1 MTNTLFAE
9 SLSSELH
16 TLFARYSASSAAPA
30 AASAHEE
37 ARGTRLYPL
46 LSCRALGL
54 SHTPSLLSRLLAALH
69 ESLRADSQCS
79 ASDESAQRVSASGC
93 WELTVATGYLNPPH
107 WLLERLSSLLR
118 ATTWRAHMYPTS
130 TCAAN
135 RSGTE
140 RQLSAQQRAQQQQQS
155 GRAAGGAID
164 EGSGAGA
171 RVRVVAASPRTN
183 GWHGAHGFSALVT
196 AFYNRLQLGLEPRLR
211 GALYEWDSDTYSFH
225 AKGVWLMRPPPS
237 STSSSFSFA
246 AASYASASV
255 CASSS
260 SSSASS
266 RLPSMFVVG
275 SSNYGERSTRRD
287 LEFDLLLVSR
297 EPRICSLFAR
307 ELGTL
312 LPPEGTMGNPVP
324 NRVVPI
330 HRALIE
336 QRIRSEPLWKR
347 AILRTLTRVA
357 RSFLSYYQ

>member
-1 MTNTLFAE
+1 MTSSLFAK
-9 SLSSELH
+9 SLSSELQ
-16 TLFARYSASSAAPA
+16 TLFARYSASSAAQ

-37 ARGTRLYPL
+37 STRLYPL

-54 SHTPSLLSRLLAALH
+54 SHTPTLLARLLAALQ
-69 ESLRADSQCS
+69 ESLSADSQRSSLS
-79 ASDESAQRVSASGC
+79 ARSVSATGG

-118 ATTWRAHMYPTS
+118 ATTARAHS
-130 TCAAN
+130 ACAAN
-135 RSGTE
+135 RSGAE
-140 RQLSAQQRAQQQQQS
+140 RQLERQPEQRAQQQQQS
-155 GRAAGGAID
+155 GRADGDVGD
-164 EGSGAGA
+164 EGA

-196 AFYNRLQLGLEPRLR
+196 AFYNRLQLRLEPRLR

-225 AKGVWLMRPPPS
+225 AKGVWLVRSPPS
-237 STSSSFSFA
+237 SSSSSFA
-246 AASYASASV
+246 AASSASAS
-255 CASSS
+255 A
-260 SSSASS
+260 SASS
-266 RLPSMFVVG
+266 TSRRLPSMFVVG

-297 EPRICSLFAR
+297 EPRVCSLFAR
-307 ELGTL
+307 ELGTM
-312 LPPEGTMGNPVP
+312 LPPDGTLGNPIP

-347 AILRTLTRVA
+347 AILRVLTRVA
-357 RSFLSYYQ
+357 RSFL

>member
-1 MTNTLFAE
+1 MTSSLFAK
-9 SLSSELH
+9 SLSSELQ

-30 AASAHEE
+30 ASAHEE
-37 ARGTRLYPL
+37 GTRLYPL

-54 SHTPSLLSRLLAALH
+54 SHTPSLLSRLLSVLQ
-69 ESLRADSQCS
+69 ESLSADSQCS
-79 ASDESAQRVSASGC
+79 SAQSVSATGA

-118 ATTWRAHMYPTS
+118 ASTSRAHSTS

-135 RSGTE
+135 SSGVE
-140 RQLSAQQRAQQQQQS
+140 RQLSPEQRAQRQQLQQQQQI
-155 GRAAGGAID
+155 GRAVGGAGD
-164 EGSGAGA
+164 EGA
-171 RVRVVAASPRTN
+171 RMRVVAASPRTN

-211 GALYEWDSDTYSFH
+211 GALYEWDSETYSFH
-225 AKGVWLMRPPPS
+225 SKGVWLVRPPPS
-237 STSSSFSFA
+237 SSSSSSSFA
-246 AASYASASV
+246 AASSASAS
-255 CASSS
+255 AS

-266 RLPSMFVVG
+266 RLPSMFIVG

-312 LPPEGTMGNPVP
+312 LTPEGTPGNPVH

-347 AILRTLTRVA
+347 AILRALTRFA
-357 RSFLSYYQ
+357 RSFL